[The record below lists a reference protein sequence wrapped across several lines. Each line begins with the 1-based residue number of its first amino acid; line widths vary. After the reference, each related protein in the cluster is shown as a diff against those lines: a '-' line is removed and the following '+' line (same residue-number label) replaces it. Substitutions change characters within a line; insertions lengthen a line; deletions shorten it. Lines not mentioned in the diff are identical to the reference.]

1 MAVDPLECWVA
12 SGMQLIMQ
20 DVGLSCHVN
29 ILFADVMVET
39 VHCQSHKYV
48 HDFKLW

>member
-1 MAVDPLECWVA
+1 MAVDPSECWVA

-39 VHCQSHKYV
+39 ALSVT
-48 HDFKLW
+48 